1 MADVEYFGV
10 PPTALKVSDNR
21 YRYLASA
28 SQTVFAATYA
38 IGYVDVYYNGVLLDP
53 ATAYTATNGTS
64 ITLATPATGGAIVVI
79 VARPQVQTILD
90 WAGQQVLSQPGWKKF
105 PGGLIFQ
112 WGSYQNN
119 TAPVPAS
126 GYYVAPAQSYPIA
139 FPTGCLAMTASSTL
153 NFCIAQAVPLSA
165 SKFTPRFSSA
175 ISTGSL
181 NADLQWTAIGF

>member
-21 YRYLASA
+21 YRYLATT

-64 ITLATPATGGAIVVI
+64 ITLASPATAGAIVVI

-90 WAGQQVLSQPGWKKF
+90 WASQQNLSQPGWKKF
-105 PGGLIFQ
+105 PGGMILQ
-112 WGSYQNN
+112 WGSYINT
-119 TAPVPAS
+119 TAPLPAN
-126 GYYVAPAQSYPIA
+126 GFYVAPTQSYPIS
-139 FPTGCLAMTASSTL
+139 FPNGCLAMTANSTY
-153 NFCIAQAVPLSA
+153 NFCISQAIALNA
-165 SKFTPRFSSA
+165 SQFTPRFSSA
-175 ISTGSL
+175 NSSGSI
-181 NADLQWTAIGF
+181 NVDMYWTAIGY